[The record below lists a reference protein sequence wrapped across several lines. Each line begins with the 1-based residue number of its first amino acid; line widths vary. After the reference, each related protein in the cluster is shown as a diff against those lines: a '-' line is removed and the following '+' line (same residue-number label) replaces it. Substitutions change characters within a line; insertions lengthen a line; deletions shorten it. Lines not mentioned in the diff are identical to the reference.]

1 MILLQKNLKKSNKMK
16 KEKISNNL
24 AGTRLDKALSILL
37 TSTSRSKIQDY
48 IDGGYILVNAKKERS
63 SYKLKE
69 GDEITINDFPNET
82 YDLEA
87 ENILLDIVYEDDDLI
102 VINKPKGLV
111 VHPGAGNFSHTLA
124 NALKYHSDSLS
135 SLGGE
140 YRPGI
145 VHRLDK
151 DTGGLMIVAK
161 NDESHAFLA
170 NQLSD
175 HTLGR
180 NYYALVLGVINEN
193 EGKIIAPIG
202 RDDRYRQKMAV
213 DLKDGKYAETY
224 FKVCERF
231 TNATLVDC
239 ALKTG
244 RTHQIRV
251 HMNYISHPVIGD
263 PLYGKGNRKLYD
275 DGQLLFAYKIHF
287 IHPRTKKEME
297 FSVPLPKYFLDVLN
311 SLR

>member
-1 MILLQKNLKKSNKMK
+1 MK
-16 KEKISNNL
+16 RIKVNNNFEDI
-24 AGTRLDKALSILL
+24 RLDKALSIILE
-37 TSTSRSKIQDY
+37 STSRSKIQEY
-48 IDGGYILVNAKKERS
+48 IDQGFIRVNDKSEKA
-63 SYKLKE
+63 SYKLRKD
-69 GDEITINDFPNET
+69 DEICIDDFPNET

-87 ENILLDIVYEDDDLI
+87 ENIALDIVYEDDDLI

-111 VHPGAGNFSHTLA
+111 VHPGAGNTNHTLA
-124 NALKYHSDSLS
+124 NALKFHSESLS
-135 SLGGE
+135 SLSGE
-140 YRPGI
+140 FRPGI

-180 NYYALVLGVINEN
+180 NYYALVLGVIAEN

-202 RDDRYRQKMAV
+202 RDDKYRQKMAV
-213 DLKDGKYAETY
+213 DLRDGKYAVTN
-224 FKVCERF
+224 FKVIERF
-231 TNATLVDC
+231 ANATFVDC
-239 ALKTG
+239 ALETG

-251 HMNYISHPVIGD
+251 HMNYINHPVIGD
-263 PLYGKGNRKLYD
+263 PLYGKGNRKIYD

-297 FSVPLPKYFLDVLN
+297 FSVPLPKYFLDILE

>member
-1 MILLQKNLKKSNKMK
+1 MQKIKVNNDLKD
-16 KEKISNNL
+16 L
-24 AGTRLDKALSILL
+24 RLDKALSLIL

-48 IDGGYILVNAKKERS
+48 IDNGLILVNSKKEKA
-63 SYKLKE
+63 SYKLRE
-69 GDEITINDFPNET
+69 NDEISIDEFPSEK

-87 ENILLDIVYEDDDLI
+87 EDIPLDIIYEDDDII

-111 VHPGAGNFSHTLA
+111 VHPGAGNFNGTMA
-124 NALKYHSDSLS
+124 NALKFHSDSLS
-135 SLGGE
+135 TVSGE
-140 YRPGI
+140 FRPGI

-151 DTGGLMIVAK
+151 DTAGLLIVAK
-161 NDESHAFLA
+161 NDEAHAFLSS
-170 NQLSD
+170 QLSD

-180 NYYALVLGVINEN
+180 NYYALVLGNIVEN

-202 RDDRYRQKMAV
+202 RDDKYRQKMAV
-213 DLKDGKYAETY
+213 DLRDGKYAETK
-224 FKVCERF
+224 FKVVERF
-231 TNATLVDC
+231 NNVTLVDC

-251 HMNYISHPVIGD
+251 HMNYIGHPVIGD

-287 IHPRTKKEME
+287 IHPKTKKEME
-297 FSVPLPKYFLDVLN
+297 FSVPLPKYFLDILS

>member
-1 MILLQKNLKKSNKMK
+1 MK
-16 KEKISNNL
+16 RIKINNNYEDI
-24 AGTRLDKALSILL
+24 RLDKALSIILE
-37 TSTSRSKIQDY
+37 STSRSKIQEY
-48 IDGGYILVNAKKERS
+48 IDQGFILVNDKSEKA
-63 SYKLKE
+63 SYKLRKD
-69 GDEITINDFPNET
+69 DEIFIADFPNET

-87 ENILLDIVYEDDDLI
+87 EKIDLDIVYEDENII

-111 VHPGAGNFSHTLA
+111 VHPGAGNTNHTLA

-135 SLGGE
+135 SLSGE
-140 YRPGI
+140 FRPGI

-151 DTGGLMIVAK
+151 DTAGLMIVAK
-161 NDESHAFLA
+161 NDEAHAFLA
-170 NQLSD
+170 NQLSN

-180 NYYALVLGVINEN
+180 NYYALVLGVIAEN

-202 RDDRYRQKMAV
+202 RDDKYRQKMAV
-213 DLKDGKYAETY
+213 DLRDGKHAVTN
-224 FKVCERF
+224 FKVMKRF
-231 TNATLVDC
+231 ANATLVDC
-239 ALKTG
+239 ALETG

-251 HMNYISHPVIGD
+251 HMNYINHPVIGD

-287 IHPRTKKEME
+287 IHPKTKKEME
-297 FSVPLPKYFLDVLN
+297 FSVPLPKYFLDILD